1 MFYVGGQGSFHLKSE
16 TVFHNGGLVLT
27 PAESMTLS
35 NTKIIV
41 RRPAEPL
48 TGYAMLKKGYR
59 FEAPIENYKGKIKIK
74 YSSGD
79 ILDLLQRNLELLAYS
94 ERGLSASYSDT
105 THDLDDFFL
114 SKTISESVNFE
125 QLSLGYAAS
134 GLPSLGTS
142 SISLSSE
149 ELIINSQDS
158 VQLELRILD
167 VLGNPI
173 DPDDYAITLALISGL
188 TPSDPGLTHLGGGVF
203 RAFISGATTLGFSEI
218 GFRID
223 GNLSENTAVL
233 RYVNAPE
240 SEPESEPEAPDETE
254 ETETGGGGTSA
265 GGGGSVVPKEPEPP
279 VDTDEDGIPDT
290 EDEDDD
296 NDGQTDLEEL
306 SCGTDPLDPNSFSGD
321 IDQDGITDCLDSD
334 NDNDGVENPAD
345 AFPLDPTE
353 WTDTDRDGIGNNKDT
368 DDDGD
373 GWSDLEELT
382 CGSNPLN
389 RFNTPSDQDKDGVA
403 DCLDSDR
410 DGDGFDNTQDVFPDD
425 GSEWEDT
432 DGDGLGDNFEV
443 DDDND
448 GCLDVNDAFPKDIS
462 ECSDADGDGIGD
474 NADLDDDNDGYGD
487 EELYISGLL
496 TPNCGCM
503 ENVWR
508 VVNIEKFPLSRLS
521 VFNKNGQEVFSA
533 RGYQNN
539 WSGTYQG
546 KPLAAGSY
554 FYKIVRGPGTEA
566 TTGWV
571 YISY

>member
-1 MFYVGGQGSFHLKSE
+1 MKNTLTYLFFLLFTALVMGQEINSSALYVGSAGSFYLKAE
-16 TVFHNGGLVLT
+16 TVLNANGLVLS

-48 TGYAMLKKGYR
+48 TGYAMLGKGYS
-59 FEAPIENYKGKIKIK
+59 FSSPIVNYKGGVKIK
-74 YSSGD
+74 YAAGD
-79 ILDLLQRNLELLAYS
+79 VLELLQSKLELLAYT
-94 ERGLSASYSDT
+94 ETALSASYSDT

-114 SKTISESVNFE
+114 SKTISESVSFE
-125 QLSLGYAAS
+125 ELSLGYAAS

-142 SISLSSE
+142 SISLSAN
-149 ELIINSQDS
+149 ELIINSRDS
-158 VQLELRILD
+158 VQITLRVLD

-188 TPSDPGLTHLGGGVF
+188 TPSDPGLTHVGGGVF
-203 RAFISGATTLGFSEI
+203 RAFISGATALGASVI

-223 GNLSENTAVL
+223 GNLSENSVRL

-240 SEPESEPEAPDETE
+240 PEPEETE
-254 ETETGGGGTSA
+254 DVEQTDETETGGGGTSA
-265 GGGGSVVPKEPEPP
+265 GGGGVVVAPKEPEPP
-279 VDTDEDGIPDT
+279 LDTDSDGMPDT
-290 EDEDDD
+290 EDPDDD
-296 NDGQTDLEEL
+296 GDGQTDVDEL
-306 SCGTDPLDPNSFSGD
+306 SCGTDPLDATSFSGD
-321 IDQDGITDCLDSD
+321 IDQDGIADCFDND
-334 NDNDGVENPAD
+334 NDNDGVANPAD

-353 WTDTDRDGIGNNKDT
+353 WTDTDRDGLGNNKDT

-410 DGDGFDNTQDVFPDD
+410 DGDGFDNTLDLFPDD

-448 GCLDVNDAFPKDIS
+448 GCLDINDAFPKDIS
-462 ECSDADGDGIGD
+462 ECLDSDGDGIGD
-474 NADLDDDNDGYGD
+474 NADLDDNNDGYGD

-496 TPNCGCM
+496 TPNCGCS

-508 VVNIEKFPLSRLS
+508 IVNIEQFPLSRVS
-521 VFNKNGQEVFSA
+521 VFNKNGQEVFTTQ
-533 RGYQNN
+533 GYQNN
-539 WSGTYQG
+539 WSGTYKG
-546 KPLAAGSY
+546 K
-554 FYKIVRGPGTEA
+554 
-566 TTGWV
+566 
-571 YISY
+571 